1 MTAWS
6 AWRGGRR
13 AAAALLL
20 ALAGEIVACAS
31 PPPPAPPSS
40 ADLLRGFEE
49 GRVRLDCVRCRY
61 DFIGADWLLE
71 TGDYEALVLGILR
84 SGDGSGRSWYLLG
97 RVAEETSHRD
107 LALAY
112 YRESLAT
119 ARNPILPIWPLYE
132 DVNYRIR
139 RLATNSAPRPERPS
153 RTRVEQ
159 IETVDVD
166 ALVVASRP
174 GSVGAFVEK
183 LHRGDPVDVLDRSGD
198 WEQVRLADGRV
209 GWVWGSYTSAP
220 RDAAAEPRKSKP
232 APAKRAARVAPKR
245 APARTAKAPVA
256 EAPAASPPVAQV
268 PAVQPAPPAPT
279 VATAVAKAPA
289 PEARPAPAPE
299 PGKAAPASSLPAAPV
314 AGILGCPLPR
324 GASLSIRSHGA
335 AGADDHPTETYAI
348 QAPAH
353 EIVGFYERE
362 MERAGW
368 RKSFAASEYLL
379 YFEKDDRTVGI
390 LVERKGGLFTLMGS

>member
-6 AWRGGRR
+6 ARR
-13 AAAALLL
+13 AGQRAAAAALLACAAGL
-20 ALAGEIVACAS
+20 AACAS
-31 PPPPAPPSS
+31 PTPPAPPSS
-40 ADLLRGFEE
+40 AQLLRDFES
-49 GRVRLDCVRCRY
+49 GRVRLDCLRCRY

-71 TGDYEALVLGILR
+71 TGDYESLVLGILR

-119 ARNPILPIWPLYE
+119 PRNPIVPLWPLYE

-139 RLATNSAPRPERPS
+139 RLAKSWPPRPERPAQA
-153 RTRVEQ
+153 RVAQ
-159 IETVDVD
+159 IEEVNVD

-209 GWVWGSYTSAP
+209 GWVWGAYTAAP
-220 RDAAAEPRKSKP
+220 RDPAAEERKSKP
-232 APAKRAARVAPKR
+232 AAKRAARAAPKR
-245 APARTAKAPVA
+245 APAPTAKAPA
-256 EAPAASPPVAQV
+256 KAPAESPPVA
-268 PAVQPAPPAPT
+268 PKPAPPAPT
-279 VATAVAKAPA
+279 TVAATAPA
-289 PEARPAPAPE
+289 PERSAPE
-299 PGKAAPASSLPAAPV
+299 AAPKAAPASALPPAPV

-335 AGADDHPTETYAI
+335 EGADDHPTETYAI
-348 QAPAH
+348 QAPAQ
-353 EIVGFYERE
+353 EILGFYERE

-368 RKSFAASEYLL
+368 RKSFVASEYLL